1 MEFIDTVA
9 NSSIRLMVPL
19 LLAMLG
25 ELISERSGIMNV
37 GLEGMMAAGAFAGF
51 MASISGFGLPAAIV
65 IAMIVGLLSAGLMAL
80 GTVWM
85 RGNSILV
92 GFALFILLPGLAN
105 FILVQEHASKATPAL
120 ANINVPYLSSIP
132 VIGSALFSQNIF
144 YYLAVLLTVLVWIMF
159 SRTRTGLIISAVG
172 HDPAKAETKG
182 ISPRWAQTCA
192 LLACGAFA
200 GLGGASLSLG
210 AVGSFTP
217 NIIGGRGFIVIAIV
231 ILGRWTVLGAAAG
244 AFLMGLLE
252 ALKLNLPQVSSIP
265 IHLLGA
271 VPWAVVIAMLIVSA
285 RMRSSAP
292 RTLIA

>member
-1 MEFIDTVA
+1 MEFVDTVA

-19 LLAMLG
+19 LLATLG

-51 MASISGFGLPAAIV
+51 FASISGFGFPIAILAAV
-65 IAMIVGLLSAGLMAL
+65 IVGLLSGGLMAL

-85 RGNSILV
+85 KGNSILV
-92 GFALFILLPGLAN
+92 GFALFILLPGLTN
-105 FILVQEHASKATPAL
+105 FILVQEHANQATPEL

-132 VIGSALFSQNIF
+132 LFGNALFSQNVF
-144 YYLAVLLTVLVWIMF
+144 YYFSIVLTVVVWIVF
-159 SRTRTGLIISAVG
+159 SRTQAGLIITSVG

-182 ISPRWAQTCA
+182 IRPRWVQTYA

-217 NIIGGRGFIVIAIV
+217 SIIGGRGFIAIAIV

-244 AFLMGLLE
+244 AFLMGMLE

-271 VPWAVVIAMLIVSA
+271 VPWVVVIAMLILSA
-285 RMRSSAP
+285 RMRSGAP